1 MSDVKMAV
9 QGINSVQ
16 NLIVP
21 SQINPIGEKNQGID
35 FKQLLME
42 ALQNVNSLE
51 QESSK
56 ITEDFIAGRTDN
68 IHSVLIAGEKASVS
82 LQFVLEVRNK
92 VLDAYQEIMRM
103 QV

>member
-1 MSDVKMAV
+1 MAV
-9 QGINSVQ
+9 QGISSIQ
-16 NLIVP
+16 NLITSSPVKHTEET
-21 SQINPIGEKNQGID
+21 NKLVD
-35 FKQLLME
+35 FKELLME

-92 VLDAYQEIMRM
+92 VLEAYQEIMRM